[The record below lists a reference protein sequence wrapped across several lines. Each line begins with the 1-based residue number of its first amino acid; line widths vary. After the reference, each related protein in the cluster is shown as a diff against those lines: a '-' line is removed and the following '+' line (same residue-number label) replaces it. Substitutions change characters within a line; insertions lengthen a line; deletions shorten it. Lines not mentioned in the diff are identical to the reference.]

1 YIRKHTRD
9 LFSNLDSAS
18 DNDGGAV
25 SPFYEEVDLAA
36 LDEVDK
42 PVKVSAM
49 KIERANG
56 LVERALDADVRGDR
70 DKAIEMLRKAL
81 KLNPNLKR
89 EPIFNSQAVSLTG
102 AMSTELA
109 IELLLKDE

>member
-1 YIRKHTRD
+1 DEEALGYLATVHKKDRDPEIRKLAKKAGIYIRKHTRD

-70 DKAIEMLRKAL
+70 DKAIEMLR
-81 KLNPNLKR
+81 
-89 EPIFNSQAVSLTG
+89 
-102 AMSTELA
+102 
-109 IELLLKDE
+109 